1 MPTNSQNCHMR
12 NFLIYI
18 SIYAVTL
25 WFSISYIKGAAE
37 IGTVETLISVT
48 PIIPI
53 LLATRS
59 LLKSIS
65 NMDEMQKRVNQ
76 EAMTTSAIIVGV
88 LSFAYSFLENV
99 GFPEIKIL
107 WVLPAL
113 IFVWSVAK
121 IQIYKRLS

>member
-1 MPTNSQNCHMR
+1 MR
-12 NFLIYI
+12 NFLIFI

-37 IGTVETLISVT
+37 IGTTETVISIS

-53 LLATRS
+53 LFATRS

-88 LSFAYSFLENV
+88 LSFAYSFLENA